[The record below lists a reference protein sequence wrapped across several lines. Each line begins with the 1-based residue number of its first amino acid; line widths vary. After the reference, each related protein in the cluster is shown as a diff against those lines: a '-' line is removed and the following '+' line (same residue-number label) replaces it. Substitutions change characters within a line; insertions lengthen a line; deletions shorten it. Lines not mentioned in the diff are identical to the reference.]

1 MLRTLYAGVAVLLF
15 SCPQASAQYFH
26 GHALDA
32 HNATA
37 AHEASVAQMASA
49 TGSCQNHYFQA
60 DAIGWKFLRGA
71 VDRDVAFFNDD
82 PLGPS
87 ALSTGDLGLDTRWGP
102 KLTLG
107 SLHDCGWGWEVSYF
121 GLPLER
127 SSATVTDP
135 ANLSLP
141 GDLGFESFDLFEV
154 DQVALTSASELHS
167 FELNATRRFGP
178 WLWIAGFRYLRLADE
193 LNIRGI
199 DDDGVDSEYDLSS
212 RNNLYGFQLGLRR
225 QGWFGR
231 FGWDA
236 TAKAGLYGNESR
248 HQQFVTDYD
257 GINDP
262 FYLREPTGGSS
273 YPVAFIG
280 EINPNLIYRLNDN
293 WHLRAG
299 YNLLWVEG
307 VSLAANQLDFR
318 TVDGAGSNNRTNGG
332 VLLHGLNVGI
342 EFRW

>member
-1 MLRTLYAGVAVLLF
+1 MIRTLYTGLAVLIF
-15 SCPQASAQYFH
+15 SCTPATAQYFH
-26 GHALDA
+26 DHAVNA

-49 TGSCQNHYFQA
+49 TGACKNHYFQA
-60 DAIGWKFLRGA
+60 DAIGWKFLRGGA
-71 VDRDVAFFNDD
+71 DRDVALFND
-82 PLGPS
+82 PAGQA

-121 GLPLER
+121 GLPQER

-135 ANLSLP
+135 ENLSLP
-141 GDLGFESFDLFEV
+141 GDLGFELLDLFEV
-154 DQVALTSASELHS
+154 DQMTLTSASELHS
-167 FELNATRRFGP
+167 FELNGTRRFGP

-199 DDDGVDSEYDLSS
+199 NDAGFDSEYDLSS
-212 RNNLYGFQLGLRR
+212 RNNLYGFQVGLRR
-225 QGWFGR
+225 QGWHGR
-231 FGWDA
+231 LGWDA

-248 HQQFVTDYD
+248 HQQFVTVND
-257 GINDP
+257 GVNDP
-262 FYLREPTGGSS
+262 FFLREPTGGSV

-280 EINPNLIYRLNDN
+280 EINPNLVYRLSDSL
-293 WHLRAG
+293 HLRAG

-318 TVDGAGSNNRTNGG
+318 TVDGAGSGNHTRGG